1 MEFFVEIIKEEDF
14 VDIASDASA
23 NMLAFETYF
32 SNKKTKTLSK
42 KIYVAL
48 TKEAM
53 ELEEF
58 LDDHGARNNKKWIF
72 FGEIVASIR
81 NYASTGYIINHILR
95 RITFYKLSGSHVS
108 SFINE
113 AQKRLAFL
121 DESIISL
128 FKHLKKEAQKLGVK
142 NIPIKL
148 KEQDY
153 EDNIATKI
161 LPQNLNDEGVQDVQ
175 ENVLRVAAAFL
186 KAVEDSEGIFI
197 EKKIPMKDI
206 DSGIIP
212 DKINEETIRHLE
224 SYVHNAQSM
233 YDTYVQKTTLES
245 ENPVFSRIRGYIS
258 ITLHLL
264 GTAKELSHF
273 FERHEAS
280 IRLETTK
287 KKIDKIISRKKVLD
301 TIINFAIYYY
311 SIFAKDGK
319 SIAKDIIEKFTAVD
333 KVKLK
338 VPEGLGFHLRPS
350 TLVAKIVNHYGSP
363 VYMIAADK
371 QFDAGSVI
379 DLMWAGGMI
388 KKQGLSHVY
397 FTGEKHAIRDIKIL
411 AGVNYG
417 EDNIGNSLP
426 LPKELSYLRKD

>member
-14 VDIASDASA
+14 VDTASA
-23 NMLAFETYF
+23 VSANLLAFETYF
-32 SNKKTKTLSK
+32 SSKRTKSLSK
-42 KIYVAL
+42 KMYVAL

-58 LDDHGARNNKKWIF
+58 LDDHGARNNKQWVF
-72 FGEIVASIR
+72 FGELVASIR

-95 RITFYKLSGSHVS
+95 RITFYKLKGNHVS
-108 SFINE
+108 AFIKD
-113 AQKRLAFL
+113 AHKRLTFL
-121 DESIISL
+121 DESIIAL
-128 FKHLKKEAQKLGVK
+128 FTHLRQEAERLGLKTV
-142 NIPIKL
+142 PIKL
-148 KEQDY
+148 NEQDY

-175 ENVLRVAAAFL
+175 ENVLRVASAFL
-186 KAVEDSEGIFI
+186 KAVDSSEDVFI
-197 EKKIPMKDI
+197 KKKIPLKGI

-212 DKINEETIRHLE
+212 EKINEETLRHLE
-224 SYVHNAQSM
+224 SHVHNAQSM
-233 YDTYVQKTTLES
+233 YDTYVQKTTLEV
-245 ENPVFSRIRGYIS
+245 ENPVFSQLRGYIS

-273 FERHEAS
+273 FERHEAT
-280 IRLETTK
+280 IRMEITK

-301 TIINFAIYYY
+301 TVINFAIYYY
-311 SIFAKDGK
+311 SIFASDGK
-319 SIAKDIIEKFTAVD
+319 TIAKEITEKFTAVD
-333 KVKLK
+333 SVKLN

-350 TLVAKIVNHYGSP
+350 TLVAKIANHYGSP
-363 VYMIAADK
+363 VVMIAGDK

-388 KKQGLSHVY
+388 KKQALSQVQ
-397 FTGEKHAIRDIKIL
+397 FRGEKHAIRDIKLL

-417 EDNIGNSLP
+417 EDTMGNSRP